1 MRPYSLPKNAK
12 TRNNIVDAVTVIKP
26 GQGPTRYLVF
36 FCTAPLALAPSPDNE
51 CGTVGNNPSIE
62 RITADLNVLKAH

>member
-1 MRPYSLPKNAK
+1 MRPYSLLKNAK

-36 FCTAPLALAPSPDNE
+36 FCNSPLALAPSPDNE
-51 CGTVGNNPSIE
+51 YGNRGKQSE
-62 RITADLNVLKAH
+62 

>member
-1 MRPYSLPKNAK
+1 MRPYSLLKNAK

-36 FCTAPLALAPSPDNE
+36 FCNSPHHRQTTNME
-51 CGTVGNNPSIE
+51 TEGNNPSKE
-62 RITADLNVLKAH
+62 RITADLNVPKTH